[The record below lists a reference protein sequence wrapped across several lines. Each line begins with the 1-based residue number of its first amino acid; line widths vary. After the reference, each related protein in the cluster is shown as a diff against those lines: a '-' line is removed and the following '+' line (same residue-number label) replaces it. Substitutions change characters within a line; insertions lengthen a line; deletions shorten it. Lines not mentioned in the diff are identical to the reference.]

1 MGEAM
6 AVKAG
11 RQIVR
16 TMKAELRQIRRR
28 LDVLAARARVAQ
40 ARLRGPSGTLQ
51 LRKLNVTLARAKVA
65 LGRLV

>member
-1 MGEAM
+1 M

-40 ARLRGPSGTLQ
+40 ARLRGQSGTLQ
-51 LRKLNVTLARAKVA
+51 LRKLNVKLARAKVA

>member
-1 MGEAM
+1 M

-11 RQIVR
+11 KQIVR

-28 LDVLAARARVAQ
+28 LDVLAARARVAE
-40 ARLRGPSGTLQ
+40 ARLRGQSGVLQ
-51 LRKLNVTLARAKVA
+51 LRKLNVKVARAKVA